1 MSRYIDADAALK
13 RFEEMHGHESE
24 LLNCYNADW
33 IVSFIETQPTADVQ
47 EVKHGRWKYKTLD
60 NFRKVE
66 CTCTHCGWS
75 GVENYDSYVD
85 ISDFEYCPNCGAKMN
100 VGESK

>member
-13 RFEEMHGHESE
+13 RFEEIHGNESE

-75 GVENYDSYVD
+75 GIENYDSYVD
-85 ISDFEYCPNCGAKMN
+85 ISDFEYCPHCGAKMDG
-100 VGESK
+100 GESK